1 MDRFK
6 LPLVGFN
13 FAFIIYMLIMATGL
27 VGSAPD
33 SIAGVMIHAAIGA
46 GIGLVVAGLIY
57 AAVAF
62 AGK

>member
-1 MDRFK
+1 MERFK

-33 SIAGVMIHAAIGA
+33 SIGGVMIHAAIGA

>member
-13 FAFIIYMLIMATGL
+13 FAFILYMLIMASGL
-27 VGSAPD
+27 VVAAPASLSAVA
-33 SIAGVMIHAAIGA
+33 IQAAIGA
-46 GIGLVVAGLIY
+46 GVGLVVAGLIY

>member
-1 MDRFK
+1 MERFK

-13 FAFIIYMLIMATGL
+13 FAFIIYMLIMASGL
-27 VGSAPD
+27 VGPAPD
-33 SIAGVMIHAAIGA
+33 SIVAVLIQAAIGA
-46 GIGLVVAGLIY
+46 AVGLVVAGLIY

>member
-1 MDRFK
+1 MERIK

-13 FAFIIYMLIMATGL
+13 FAFIIYMLIMASGL
-27 VGSAPD
+27 VGPAPD
-33 SIAGVMIHAAIGA
+33 TIVDVLIQAAIGA
-46 GIGLVVAGLIY
+46 VVGVIVGGLIY